1 MVKRREP
8 TVIAG
13 SVEKRIEEF
22 AAAADHVVTQ
32 PMQKPNSEAPRD
44 YKAIRVPF
52 NQYEY
57 ELLEKLCKK
66 TNRSKLNMIRHAL
79 KYYDENSE

>member
-1 MVKRREP
+1 MVKRRDP
-8 TVIAG
+8 VTSS

-22 AAAADHVVTQ
+22 AAAADHVITPIVQTD
-32 PMQKPNSEAPRD
+32 SEAPRD

-57 ELLEKLCKK
+57 ELLEKLSRK
-66 TNRSKLNMIRHAL
+66 TNRSKLNMIRYAL
-79 KYYDENSE
+79 KYYDENVN

>member
-8 TVIAG
+8 TVTPGA
-13 SVEKRIEEF
+13 VEKRIEEF
-22 AAAADHVVTQ
+22 AAAADHVVTPPKQ
-32 PMQKPNSEAPRD
+32 TDSEAPRD

-79 KYYDENSE
+79 KFYDEHDE

>member
-13 SVEKRIEEF
+13 SVEKRIEAF

-32 PMQKPNSEAPRD
+32 PMQTNSEAPRD

-79 KYYDENSE
+79 KFYDENSE

>member
-1 MVKRREP
+1 MVKRRVP
-8 TVIAG
+8 NIASI

-22 AAAADHVVTQ
+22 ASEADQLITSKDE
-32 PMQKPNSEAPRD
+32 MNSEAPRD

-57 ELLEKLCKK
+57 ELLENLCKK
-66 TNRSKLNMIRHAL
+66 TKRSKLNMIRYAL
-79 KYYDENSE
+79 EYYNKHNI